1 MFFKLAQ
8 IGGGEAEWM
17 KRGTI
22 SGPHNLIKS
31 DWLRF
36 YFVLDLKYV
45 LFATRLK
52 VGVMS
57 NIMAL
62 PT

>member
-1 MFFKLAQ
+1 
-8 IGGGEAEWM
+8 M

-45 LFATRLK
+45 LFATSLK